1 MANTSR
7 IRGFV
12 PAKSLIGAPW
22 QSLVRQYNADAGRAQ
37 AIFVGD
43 AVTLDADGNIS
54 QAATGDTILG
64 VAIATGLETTTFDT
78 ASGYFNPDN
87 LGKRHL
93 AATEVGIVGVVP
105 AEGVLFNVYDNGT
118 ALSLEVGETADLIPG
133 TGDVVTG
140 NSAMALV
147 TNSNA
152 DVKVVEHNTQPNN
165 DRTALSAQYMVKFVT
180 TENSL

>member
-1 MANTSR
+1 MANTNR

-37 AIFVGD
+37 AIFIGD
-43 AVTLDADGNIS
+43 AVTLDADGNVS
-54 QAATGDTILG
+54 QAASGDTILG
-64 VAIATGLETTTFDT
+64 VVVATGLESTTFDT
-78 ASGYFNPDN
+78 TVGYFNPDN

-93 AATEVGIVGVVP
+93 AAAEAGIVGVVP
-105 AEGVLFNVYDNGT
+105 AEGVLFNVFDNSIYLDLAIG
-118 ALSLEVGETADLIPG
+118 AVADLIPG
-133 TGDVVTG
+133 AGNTVTG
-140 NSAMALV
+140 FSTMALV
-147 TNSNA
+147 ANVNS

-165 DRTALSAQYMVKFVT
+165 DRSELSAQYMVKFVT